1 MEFSEIEHKIV
12 NGTIISITEDKVIVN
27 IGDDCDGI
35 IPGEEFK
42 YNSYTK
48 EGEQIEVYV
57 KGKDAEGNITLSYWE
72 ARSIRTWEKLTSA
85 YNNNDTIERCYAHR
99 IVRGGLRVNV
109 LGEEAF
115 MPYSEVGVT
124 NKIDLKN
131 YLKKKLDVKIIDI
144 NRRNRNIVVSHKKVI
159 EECQDVLNN
168 LEKGLILEGTVKNVT
183 DFGAFVEI
191 GAGITGL
198 VYTKDIS
205 WLFVKRPCDFLKEGQ
220 KVKVVITDY
229 NEDKTKISLSIKL
242 AYPNPWDEN
251 NGYHIGDHITGFVVK
266 ITIYGAI
273 IEVQPGIEC
282 LLHNS
287 EISWYS
293 NRVKTSNFFKVGDK
307 VESVIIGLDRPNH
320 KISLSVRQLTN
331 DPWENIDN
339 VFKVGDKVNISIDKV
354 TDKAL
359 ECTIDKRYIAVCLS
373 KNITIKKTANP
384 SKSYKKGDVCVA
396 KITNI
401 NKDKRVIFVSIK
413 AINEDEINNEYLSLK
428 KYLEENKPIVGTII
442 GFDIFGSLELKI
454 TNNFRGVVGT
464 KEICWQR
471 KIDGR
476 TVYKEGQSVQV
487 LLKSIN
493 RSLKSV
499 TASIKMLENPEWD
512 RFTSNYSISD
522 KLSGQVQDKLEDGS
536 LHIRTYSGL
545 YGVIKASDLY
555 QEHTNPSKGQS
566 VEAEIINIISATHTI
581 YLSLRMIELE
591 AVEEYSKQLQH
602 AKDYNARIL
611 SINDDEIVIEVDG
624 HKGFIS
630 RENATRSQDVSL
642 HDIVHEGQTKK
653 VWYLSCTDHKLQFL
667 LKEVAS
673 KEYPKELFEKDVN
686 ESLLDLDIKTN
697 EFIFEING
705 DKKAINLFQAR
716 YEDEDFKGE
725 GKLLIDHFSG
735 EQIHPS
741 LEADDLEVG
750 FYSGYLELRD
760 IKERREKR
768 NPYLFKLVDV
778 TKLQGEEVNPYKYED
793 QLAFL
798 QQADPS
804 TNMSIASLLD
814 EVGINLYKNKDRMF
828 YELLQ
833 NADDAS
839 AQYGVQMRV
848 QVTDNYVIISH
859 NGYPFNADDF
869 KSITSAAQSTKKNK
883 KQNTGY
889 KGIGFKSVF
898 SNSSKVLIKS
908 GGFFFMFDKNNEEFK
923 DFDTFYKK
931 RNEGVDWKKFIR
943 KYTNAYVKFNST
955 PSIPWQL
962 LPIWVDSMPEDL
974 KGTRFDD
981 GANVDIA
988 LKLDSNTAEYSEA
1001 ISKIVNSPKFML
1013 FLRHTRGIELSDGR
1027 VITKD
1032 KDGSHIFIQSTSI
1045 KGNTIE
1051 SFIVVDDDKVE
1062 VNDDY
1067 FKRCG
1072 FDLFKKE
1079 MVLANGDREMSL
1091 WRRHEDGTEENL
1103 SGSIP
1108 NKIASSENTIISM
1121 AVPTDDNLVINPL
1134 TSDEENRIYAYL
1146 PLRER
1151 RFKFHFYLNADF
1163 ILASDREQ
1171 IQGDNLWNQFL
1182 FYNVGK
1188 RIVTWVKQVASK
1200 EQPNYLNLL
1209 QEELFPEEGADVED
1223 IKPLA
1228 HQFNRGYK
1236 EALETEKFILGH
1248 DGEWHNQDEIIYD
1261 ESGLSELI
1269 TPELFC
1275 MIVGTDK
1282 KLPHPSIDSSFLNNK
1297 NLLPAIEHLS
1307 TTDVLK
1313 SILSKE
1319 VSILVKERCAYRNM
1333 PLEQRN
1339 KVEDWLKLKYN
1350 NYSEKV
1356 TTIVRYLPIFTFNGR
1371 LKSISECMNDS
1382 KNVILTDEVLPIKDI
1397 IEHSGLAISE
1407 ENLSKSKL
1415 RNIIADKILP
1425 QLESDSFK
1433 RIVNVTSKSVDNE
1446 LNSEEKVKL
1455 YTHYSD
1461 TDNKHKYG
1469 IKDSQL
1475 KGWTLF
1481 RNINGVH
1488 STLAQLAHVED
1499 GEDPIQFLSD
1509 YTIDDN
1515 EYKSMVGTAIDL
1527 SNGEPV
1533 YSLIIRNWD
1542 NITAKVTSEDDAI
1555 ALYELVNKF
1564 FKKFNDTDGVFH
1576 KDNIRNL
1583 STVYYSKEKKFI
1595 SPDQILLF
1603 KDLSDDSPLRN
1614 VFEKLVALPIAN
1626 EVIASTF
1633 STTPFFNGF
1642 NDILKIDF
1650 NNNIDLTKEEISLII
1665 ESREGKERDLFSRYY
1680 IVPVGAGDFTL
1691 VKLRKDEYQYYSSN
1705 LNIKNMMA
1713 PIKNY
1718 HILPD
1723 DFKELADTSNNIV
1736 TGESLVKIIFDYYKD
1751 FTLNQVVA
1759 DISNDDDYV
1768 ELEKL
1773 SQIEDFDISKIRNKF
1788 YLKSADV
1795 SCSLNEIHLQKDIS
1809 VAGHTFTKVDLVP
1822 GQDKT
1827 TNLATKIRTKLEGR
1841 DFKKAWLDKLFG
1853 VEQSSQDAAKEMFDK
1868 LNKSNYVLDNGKQ
1881 LAFMLMYAK
1890 ANGVNVVAKV
1900 EALSVNNPTTILAG
1914 NTLIG
1919 EDVDFIS
1926 KDNILSEKY
1935 KEAFDSSLL
1944 GSCSFYNNSVEV
1956 GIGRNTTT
1964 YRDILLLY
1972 SPYVYNSNFQPI
1984 AFDLN
1989 SKEKVHSLLSYIQ
2002 NLDIKDSI
2010 QNREK
2015 IASSLSIKSHDMT
2028 LSKYCLDDEK
2038 LPDSVLSWINEN
2050 NSGIRKSF
2058 IHNFFHVE
2066 DETSITSKIR
2076 AYLSGDITD
2085 LAENI
2090 DFKSSG
2096 LLEKTCKWII
2106 NKKVVLNDE
2115 QYDKLHE
2122 LLKTKIVDE
2131 IDIQTLRSILPEVV
2145 KYTNVGKFSVYLY
2158 SHEMPHNVLIA
2169 NQIIYR
2175 YYQDKAYV
2183 DGNNIYLD
2191 AHSKNKLLDVLCEL
2205 TSANSGFTSQD
2216 FVEYIHNNKNINNRS
2231 EENSSQRGYLDV
2243 GNDYGLSED
2252 EQIDYQKEAQ
2262 KVLLPKL
2269 RDELG
2274 LDISHAIC
2282 EYSIISGITKNNLPV
2297 PVVIKSYLHHD
2308 SPLRINPNEWIQLM
2322 KKNSILAVRYGRKD
2336 YGWYKIHDLLKSKD
2350 EIVLS
2355 FSSEN
2360 LDKED
2365 RIDKFAELLRY
2376 FNNVHFNFKDLDEP
2390 RSFNMDDP
2398 FGCSFNNEP
2407 NDASRAN
2414 LKGGKT
2420 SDID

>member
-57 KGKDAEGNITLSYWE
+57 KGKDAEDNITLSYWE

-99 IVRGGLRVNV
+99 IVHGGLRVNV

-115 MPYSEVGVT
+115 MPNSEVDAKE
-124 NKIDLKN
+124 NIDLKD
-131 YLKKKLDVKIIDI
+131 YLKKKLDVKIIKL
-144 NRRNRNIVVSHKKVI
+144 NSSNKNIVVSHKKVV
-159 EECQDVLNN
+159 EEGQEVLNQ
-168 LEKGLILEGTVKNVT
+168 LEKGLILEGTVKKLK
-183 DFGAFVEI
+183 DFGAFVDI
-191 GAGITGL
+191 GGGVTGL
-198 VYTKDIS
+198 VFTKDIS
-205 WLFVKRPCDFLKEGQ
+205 WCFVKNPDDILEEGG
-220 KVKVVITDY
+220 KVKVVVVDF

-242 AYPNPWDEN
+242 AYPNPWDDI
-251 NGYHIGDHITGFVVK
+251 NGYHIGDHVTGKVVNL
-266 ITIYGAI
+266 TTYGAF
-273 IEVQPGIEC
+273 IEMQPGVEG
-282 LLHNS
+282 LLHKS
-287 EISWYS
+287 EISWNT
-293 NRVKTSNFFKVGDK
+293 NRPKASDFFKIGDK
-307 VESVIIGLDRPNH
+307 VDAVIIDLDRKSH
-320 KISLSVRQLTN
+320 KISLSVRQLSA
-331 DPWENIDN
+331 DPWQN
-339 VFKVGDKVNISIDKV
+339 VYNLYRKGDIVNISIERI
-354 TDKAL
+354 TDKAIN
-359 ECTIDKRYIAVCLS
+359 CIIDGKYNAVCLS
-373 KNITIKKTANP
+373 RNIPTSINEKKSNL
-384 SKSYKKGDVCVA
+384 KVGDTCNA
-396 KITNI
+396 KITLVD
-401 NKDKRVIFVSIK
+401 KDNRVIFVSIK
-413 AINEDEINNEYLSLK
+413 AIESEIIDKEYDTLLN
-428 KYLEENKPIVGTII
+428 YRDENKPVKAKIVSFNKAGALHLQLTEHFLGKIGKNELCWHKRINGPDYYKVGQEINVII
-442 GFDIFGSLELKI
+442 TSVNKNQRLCKASVKRLEVPVWEYFVNTYKKGDKISAQITSEMSDGSLEL
-454 TNNFRGVVGT
+454 
-464 KEICWQR
+464 
-471 KIDGR
+471 R
-476 TVYKEGQSVQV
+476 T
-487 LLKSIN
+487 
-493 RSLKSV
+493 
-499 TASIKMLENPEWD
+499 
-512 RFTSNYSISD
+512 F
-522 KLSGQVQDKLEDGS
+522 
-536 LHIRTYSGL
+536 SGL
-545 YGVIKASDLY
+545 YCIIREEDLFKR
-555 QEHTNPSKGQS
+555 EENPHKTQT
-566 VEAEIINIISATHTI
+566 VKAEIIDIAPKTHTI
-581 YLSLRMIELE
+581 YLSLRILELE
-591 AVEEYSKQLQH
+591 AVDEYSKQLQH
-602 AKDYNARIL
+602 ATDYNAQIV
-611 SINDDEIVIEVDG
+611 SINDDEIVIDIDG

-653 VWYLSCTDHKLQFL
+653 VWYLSCTEHKLQFL
-667 LKEVAS
+667 LKEVRL
-673 KEYPKELFEKDVN
+673 KEYPKELFDKDID
-686 ESLLDLDIKTN
+686 EILEDLDIRIN
-697 EFIFEING
+697 EFVFEINSEN
-705 DKKAINLFQAR
+705 KAVNLFQAR
-716 YEDEDFKGE
+716 YDDDDFKGE
-725 GKLLIDHFSG
+725 GKLLIDRFNG
-735 EQIHPS
+735 EQLHPQ
-741 LEADDLEVG
+741 LDDDKLAPG
-750 FYSGYLELRD
+750 FYFGHLQLRD
-760 IKERREKR
+760 IKDRRDKK

-778 TKLQGEEVNPYKYED
+778 TKLEGDEVNPYKYEN

-839 AQYGVQMRV
+839 AEYGVQMRV

-1228 HQFNRGYK
+1228 HQYNRGYK

-1248 DGEWHNQDEIIYD
+1248 DGEWHSQDEIIYD

-1319 VSILVKERCAYRNM
+1319 VSVLVKERCAYRNM

-1339 KVEDWLKLKYN
+1339 KVEDWLKLKCN

-1515 EYKSMVGTAIDL
+1515 EYKSMVETAIVL
-1527 SNGEPV
+1527 ANGEPV

-1665 ESREGKERDLFSRYY
+1665 ESCEGKERDLFSRYY
-1680 IVPVGAGDFTL
+1680 IVPVGAGNFTL

-1788 YLKSADV
+1788 YIKSADV

-1809 VAGHTFTKVDLVP
+1809 VE
-1822 GQDKT
+1822 
-1827 TNLATKIRTKLEGR
+1827 LEGR

-1900 EALSVNNPTTILAG
+1900 ETLSVNNPTTILAG

-1919 EDVDFIS
+1919 ENVDFIS

-2115 QYDKLHE
+2115 QYDKLHD

-2131 IDIQTLRSILPEVV
+2131 IDIQSLRSILPEVV

-2231 EENSSQRGYLDV
+2231 EEDSSQRGYLDV

-2336 YGWYKIHDLLKSKD
+2336 YGWYKIYDLLKSKD

-2376 FNNVHFNFKDLDEP
+2376 FNNVHFNFKDLAEP

>member
-42 YNSYTK
+42 YNPYTK

-57 KGKDAEGNITLSYWE
+57 KGKDAEDNITLSYWE

-99 IVRGGLRVNV
+99 IVHGGLRVNV

-115 MPYSEVGVT
+115 MPNSEVDAKE
-124 NKIDLKN
+124 NIDLKD
-131 YLKKKLDVKIIDI
+131 YLKKKLDVKIIKL
-144 NRRNRNIVVSHKKVI
+144 NSSNKNIVVSHKKVV
-159 EECQDVLNN
+159 EEGQEVLNQ
-168 LEKGLILEGTVKNVT
+168 LEKGLILEGTVKKLK
-183 DFGAFVEI
+183 DFGAFVDI
-191 GAGITGL
+191 GGGVTGL
-198 VYTKDIS
+198 VFTKDIS
-205 WLFVKRPCDFLKEGQ
+205 WCFVKNPDDILEEGG
-220 KVKVVITDY
+220 KVKVVVVDF

-242 AYPNPWDEN
+242 AYPNPWDDI
-251 NGYHIGDHITGFVVK
+251 NGYHIGDHVTGKVVNL
-266 ITIYGAI
+266 TTYGAF
-273 IEVQPGIEC
+273 IEMQPGVEG
-282 LLHNS
+282 LLHKS
-287 EISWYS
+287 EISWNT
-293 NRVKTSNFFKVGDK
+293 NRPKASDFFKIGDK
-307 VESVIIGLDRPNH
+307 VDAVIIDLDRKSH
-320 KISLSVRQLTN
+320 KISLSVRQLSA
-331 DPWENIDN
+331 DPWQN
-339 VFKVGDKVNISIDKV
+339 VYNLYRKGDIVNISIERI
-354 TDKAL
+354 TDKAIN
-359 ECTIDKRYIAVCLS
+359 CIIDGKYNAVCLS
-373 KNITIKKTANP
+373 RNIPTSINEKKSNL
-384 SKSYKKGDVCVA
+384 KVGDTCNA
-396 KITNI
+396 KITLVD
-401 NKDKRVIFVSIK
+401 KDNRVIFVSIK
-413 AINEDEINNEYLSLK
+413 AIESEIIDKEYDTLLN
-428 KYLEENKPIVGTII
+428 YRDENKPVKAKIVSFNKAGALHLQLTEHFLGKIGKNELCWHKRINGPDYYKVGQEINVII
-442 GFDIFGSLELKI
+442 TSVNKNQRLCKASVKRLEVPVWEYFVNTYKKGDKISAQITSEMSDGSLEL
-454 TNNFRGVVGT
+454 
-464 KEICWQR
+464 
-471 KIDGR
+471 R
-476 TVYKEGQSVQV
+476 T
-487 LLKSIN
+487 
-493 RSLKSV
+493 
-499 TASIKMLENPEWD
+499 
-512 RFTSNYSISD
+512 F
-522 KLSGQVQDKLEDGS
+522 
-536 LHIRTYSGL
+536 SGL
-545 YGVIKASDLY
+545 YCIIREEDLFKR
-555 QEHTNPSKGQS
+555 EENPHKTQT
-566 VEAEIINIISATHTI
+566 VKAEIIDIAPKTHTI
-581 YLSLRMIELE
+581 YLSLRILELE
-591 AVEEYSKQLQH
+591 AVDEYSKQLQH
-602 AKDYNARIL
+602 ATDYNAQIV
-611 SINDDEIVIEVDG
+611 SINDDEIVIDIDG

-653 VWYLSCTDHKLQFL
+653 VWYLSCTEHKLQFL
-667 LKEVAS
+667 LKEVRL
-673 KEYPKELFEKDVN
+673 KEYPKELFDKDID
-686 ESLLDLDIKTN
+686 EILEDLDIRIN
-697 EFIFEING
+697 EFVFEINSEN
-705 DKKAINLFQAR
+705 KAVNLFQAR
-716 YEDEDFKGE
+716 YDDDDFKGE
-725 GKLLIDHFSG
+725 GKLLIDRFNG
-735 EQIHPS
+735 EQLHPQ
-741 LEADDLEVG
+741 LDDDKLAPG
-750 FYSGYLELRD
+750 FYFGHLQLRD
-760 IKERREKR
+760 IKDRRDKK

-778 TKLQGEEVNPYKYED
+778 TKLEGDEVNPYKYEN

-839 AQYGVQMRV
+839 AEYGVQMRV

-1228 HQFNRGYK
+1228 HQYNRGYK

-1248 DGEWHNQDEIIYD
+1248 DGEWHSQDEIIYD

-1319 VSILVKERCAYRNM
+1319 VSVLVKERCAYRNM

-1339 KVEDWLKLKYN
+1339 KVEDWLKLKCN

-1515 EYKSMVGTAIDL
+1515 EYKSMVETAIVL
-1527 SNGEPV
+1527 ANGEPV

-1665 ESREGKERDLFSRYY
+1665 ESCEGKERDLFSRYY
-1680 IVPVGAGDFTL
+1680 IVPVGAGNFTL

-1788 YLKSADV
+1788 YIKSADV

-1900 EALSVNNPTTILAG
+1900 ETLSVNNPT
-1914 NTLIG
+1914 N
-1919 EDVDFIS
+1919 DF
-1926 KDNILSEKY
+1926 
-1935 KEAFDSSLL
+1935 
-1944 GSCSFYNNSVEV
+1944 
-1956 GIGRNTTT
+1956 
-1964 YRDILLLY
+1964 
-1972 SPYVYNSNFQPI
+1972 
-1984 AFDLN
+1984 
-1989 SKEKVHSLLSYIQ
+1989 
-2002 NLDIKDSI
+2002 
-2010 QNREK
+2010 
-2015 IASSLSIKSHDMT
+2015 
-2028 LSKYCLDDEK
+2028 
-2038 LPDSVLSWINEN
+2038 
-2050 NSGIRKSF
+2050 
-2058 IHNFFHVE
+2058 
-2066 DETSITSKIR
+2066 
-2076 AYLSGDITD
+2076 
-2085 LAENI
+2085 
-2090 DFKSSG
+2090 
-2096 LLEKTCKWII
+2096 
-2106 NKKVVLNDE
+2106 
-2115 QYDKLHE
+2115 
-2122 LLKTKIVDE
+2122 
-2131 IDIQTLRSILPEVV
+2131 
-2145 KYTNVGKFSVYLY
+2145 
-2158 SHEMPHNVLIA
+2158 
-2169 NQIIYR
+2169 
-2175 YYQDKAYV
+2175 
-2183 DGNNIYLD
+2183 
-2191 AHSKNKLLDVLCEL
+2191 
-2205 TSANSGFTSQD
+2205 
-2216 FVEYIHNNKNINNRS
+2216 
-2231 EENSSQRGYLDV
+2231 
-2243 GNDYGLSED
+2243 
-2252 EQIDYQKEAQ
+2252 
-2262 KVLLPKL
+2262 
-2269 RDELG
+2269 
-2274 LDISHAIC
+2274 
-2282 EYSIISGITKNNLPV
+2282 
-2297 PVVIKSYLHHD
+2297 
-2308 SPLRINPNEWIQLM
+2308 
-2322 KKNSILAVRYGRKD
+2322 
-2336 YGWYKIHDLLKSKD
+2336 
-2350 EIVLS
+2350 
-2355 FSSEN
+2355 
-2360 LDKED
+2360 
-2365 RIDKFAELLRY
+2365 
-2376 FNNVHFNFKDLDEP
+2376 
-2390 RSFNMDDP
+2390 
-2398 FGCSFNNEP
+2398 
-2407 NDASRAN
+2407 SR
-2414 LKGGKT
+2414 
-2420 SDID
+2420 